1 MDAAAQSDRGRQ
13 QLLRLVDKMLR
24 LRDLSHCSCPPID
37 LASDICGAESPKEL
51 SISPAQAG
59 RILTPS
65 SVSPVVTKRH
75 NSISSLRAMATISD
89 FRVP

>member
-1 MDAAAQSDRGRQ
+1 MGSGHHH
-13 QLLRLVDKMLR
+13 LG
-24 LRDLSHCSCPPID
+24 SSSN
-37 LASDICGAESPKEL
+37 ASDICGAEAPKES